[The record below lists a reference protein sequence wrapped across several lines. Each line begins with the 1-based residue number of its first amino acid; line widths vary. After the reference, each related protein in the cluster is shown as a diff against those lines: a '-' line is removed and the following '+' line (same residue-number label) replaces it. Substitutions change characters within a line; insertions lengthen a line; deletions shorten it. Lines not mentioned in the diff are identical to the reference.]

1 MESLGICRF
10 HCASSVYSS
19 VEFIPQFYGSTV
31 CTSGAF
37 SSKKTHTP
45 QQQQQFPSLRVA
57 DAKHQMLDQPAF
69 CHAKRSRA
77 SCEAKVFEVASSC
90 QTAML
95 YSNIYV
101 CRWTQKVNLLVLHLA
116 AVEESTESGG
126 DVLLVSVLPCCIVS
140 CQWGWSQW

>member
-1 MESLGICRF
+1 ME
-10 HCASSVYSS
+10 A
-19 VEFIPQFYGSTV
+19 QFV
-31 CTSGAF
+31 LLELF
-37 SSKKTHTP
+37 LLLKKHTP

-116 AVEESTESGG
+116 AVEESTEWRGRAFGLCVAMLYSK
-126 DVLLVSVLPCCIVS
+126 LSVGVESVVKAPLHAS
-140 CQWGWSQW
+140 RG